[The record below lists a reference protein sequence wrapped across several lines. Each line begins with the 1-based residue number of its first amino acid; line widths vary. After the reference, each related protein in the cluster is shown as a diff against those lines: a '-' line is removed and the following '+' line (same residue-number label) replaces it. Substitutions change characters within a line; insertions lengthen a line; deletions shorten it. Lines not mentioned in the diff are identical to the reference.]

1 MNEWKRNYLGGP
13 GNELP
18 GGAHQHDPKTRL
30 TTGNAMDQ
38 MALRIAAYR
47 HRDLFIH
54 LPVTNCSKSECFGC
68 KAVGKAFNQMHGHFQ
83 KGCNSG
89 HYAGGGHDKVRLY
102 ANATLREFEGRIRA

>member
-18 GGAHQHDPKTRL
+18 GGAHPTRL
-30 TTGNAMDQ
+30 TARNAMDQ

-54 LPVTNCSKSECFGC
+54 LPVTNCGKSECFGC
-68 KAVGKAFNQMHGHFQ
+68 RAAGHGFKKRHGHFE

-102 ANATLREFEGRIRA
+102 ANATLRDFEGRIRA

>member
-13 GNELP
+13 GKELP
-18 GGAHQHDPKTRL
+18 GGAHQHDPKTSL
-30 TTGNAMDQ
+30 TAGNANDQ

-54 LPVTNCSKSECFGC
+54 LPVDCSKECFGC
-68 KAVGKAFNQMHGHFQ
+68 RAVGHRFKKTHGHFG

-89 HYAGGGHDKVRLY
+89 HYAGGGHDKVRVY
-102 ANATLREFEGRIRA
+102 ANATLRDFERRIRA